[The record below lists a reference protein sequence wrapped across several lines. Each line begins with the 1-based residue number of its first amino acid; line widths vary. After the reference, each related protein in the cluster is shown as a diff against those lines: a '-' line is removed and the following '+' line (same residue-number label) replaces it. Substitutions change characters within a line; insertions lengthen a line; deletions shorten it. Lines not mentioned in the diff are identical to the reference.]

1 MKIMDMGV
9 TMAKE
14 NKKKEKIKMEEETLK
29 DNEKANVQEQ
39 DNVEEDATQGLLKQ
53 AEQQRDEYLD
63 ALLRERANFENF
75 KRRNEQAVAK
85 ARVDERMNTASRFF
99 PVLDN
104 LERALTAAEENSS
117 LKEGIEKVYKQLVG
131 IFTEMGIEEIEAE
144 GIAFNPNLHNAIMQV
159 EPEGEEKS
167 GTVRTVLQKGYR
179 TKEQVLRHSLV
190 VVVK

>member
-1 MKIMDMGV
+1 MDMGV

-104 LERALTAAEENSS
+104 LERALTAAEENSA

-167 GTVRTVLQKGYR
+167 GTVRNVLQKGYR